1 MLKKYIAKTNVSVN
15 VVLESGIN
23 KRISFDGVTGGGSV
37 YYTNDADVQSALERH
52 YKFGR
57 LFRVEVVEDAAQAD
71 VNAGRPDESEDGD
84 VLSAKQSDFVGCTPL
99 TRVEVSDP
107 AAAKDYLAANF
118 GVNRTKLKSL
128 KAINEAAAA
137 HGVEFEFN

>member
-57 LFRVEVVEDAAQAD
+57 LFRVEVVEDAA
-71 VNAGRPDESEDGD
+71 EDGEAQAGKPAD
-84 VLSAKQSDFVGCTPL
+84 QDPQAEKPALQ
-99 TRVEVSDP
+99 VEVSDP

-137 HGVEFEFN
+137 HGVEFVFR

>member
-84 VLSAKQSDFVGCTPL
+84 VLTPL

-137 HGVEFEFN
+137 HGVEFVFN